1 MTKSFFDRE
10 PCGPCLADTACDF
23 TVKRRKKYETSQVYE
38 GGGFAPVELT
48 ANDNTPY
55 DKPPYTWF
63 WLDLLNGPADEGLDQ
78 SPIAIFRHFRDP
90 RKDL

>member
-1 MTKSFFDRE
+1 MRAV
-10 PCGPCLADTACDF
+10 PRGHGLDF

-63 WLDLLNGPADEGLDQ
+63 WLDLLNGPADEGLTKVQ
-78 SPIAIFRHFRDP
+78 
-90 RKDL
+90 